1 MGSESPPEPL
11 VAAIDLVGREW
22 ESQAVRDAL
31 ANDPAAGALVLEGAA
46 GVGKTV
52 LWEAGLAHATTLG
65 QHVVSAR
72 PGEAETG
79 LAHAALGDLLGP
91 LLDEVRALL
100 PGPQGDALDVA
111 LLRVGPGE
119 AAVEPRAV
127 AAATLTALRLAASQG
142 PVLLAID
149 DVQWLDGASES
160 ALRFAL
166 RRLRNEQV
174 RLFATL
180 REEVGT
186 PGSDFLG
193 MPEERV
199 RRLPLGPLDDDA
211 VRQVIVR
218 ELGRA
223 LPVPAL
229 ARLVTAAGGN
239 PFYARELARAA
250 ARQGALE
257 GGELPLPADLAALLR
272 DRLGSL
278 PPGTRK
284 ALAAVAALGQPTIA
298 AVAAAVDEADLD
310 PAFAAG
316 VLREDHAVVRFAH
329 PLLAAAA
336 YNGLP
341 PARRRAVHRRL
352 ADLSGDAEER
362 ARHLAAAATRP
373 EASVGAAIEE
383 GAAAAAGRGAPAA
396 AAELFEVAARQEPDP
411 ELAVTRRLAA
421 AEFHTAA
428 GNGRRATVLLQEVV
442 ESLSPGPLRA
452 QALVL
457 RAELAGTLE
466 EALDTVRQ
474 TVEEAGENG
483 QTRARAMFIAGM
495 TLTVANRYG
504 EAAEWLQ
511 AASALLDSVPDRT
524 LRIRVM
530 GELADI
536 EVWTGREGGFE
547 RLREAAALESDD
559 LAPDAAWGPTTLLGR
574 ALVYADDLAAARSL
588 LEESY
593 HRALAA
599 GDEENRAILCLHLTE
614 LECRA
619 GRLGAARRYAEEGLG
634 VYEASWGDQG
644 QRSLSYARLLAAAH
658 EGDVGLARELGEQG
672 LARCRE
678 QGDELFELHHL
689 CALGFLELSLGDP
702 DAASQWL
709 GEVPDRVEA
718 CGIRDPGIFLC
729 HAESSEALIGLGQL
743 DEAEGG
749 LAALEA
755 RGRSLD
761 RPRALATAARGQ
773 ALLAANRGDLD
784 GALAHLDDALVH
796 HERLQVPLERARTL
810 LVLGAVQRRAKRKA
824 AARSA
829 LEESLAIAQRIGAR
843 LWVERARAELQ
854 RVGGRSRS
862 HGLTPTETRVAALV
876 AEGQTNREVADA
888 LFVTVRTVE
897 ANLTRIYSKLG
908 VRSRSELAS
917 RHETSE
923 QIAPTD

>member
-1 MGSESPPEPL
+1 MGPESPPEAS
-11 VAAIDLVGREW
+11 VAAIDLVGRER

-31 ANDPAAGALVLEGAA
+31 ANGPAGGALVLEGAA
-46 GVGKTV
+46 GAGKTV
-52 LWEAGLAHATTLG
+52 LWEAGLAHATALG
-65 QHVVSAR
+65 QRVVSAR
-72 PGEAETG
+72 PGESETG
-79 LAHAALGDLLGP
+79 LSHAALGDLLEP
-91 LLDEVRALL
+91 LLDELRALL
-100 PGPQGDALDVA
+100 PGPQAHALDVA
-111 LLRVGPGE
+111 LLRVEP
-119 AAVEPRAV
+119 ADAMVEPRAV
-127 AAATLTALRLAASQG
+127 AAATLTVLRLAARQG

-149 DVQWLDGASES
+149 DAQWLDDASES
-160 ALRFAL
+160 ALRFSL
-166 RRLRNEQV
+166 RRLQNEQV
-174 RLFATL
+174 RVFATL
-180 REEVGT
+180 RDEDGT

-193 MPEERV
+193 MPAECV
-199 RRLPLGPLDDDA
+199 RRLPLGPLDEGA
-211 VRQVIVR
+211 LRHIIVR
-218 ELGRA
+218 EIGRA

-250 ARQGALE
+250 ARE
-257 GGELPLPADLAALLR
+257 GSVEEGELPLPADLAALLR

-284 ALAAVAALGQPTIA
+284 ALATVAALGQPTIA
-298 AVAAAVDEADLD
+298 MMAGAVDEADLD
-310 PAFAAG
+310 PAFTAG
-316 VLREDHAVVRFAH
+316 VLREDKAMVRFDH

-383 GAAAAAGRGAPAA
+383 GAAAATARGAPAA
-396 AAELFEVAARQEPDP
+396 AAELFEVAERLEPDP

-421 AEFHTAA
+421 AECHAAA
-428 GNGRRATVLLQEVV
+428 GNGRRATALLRDLI
-442 ESLSPGPLRA
+442 ESLPPGPLRA

-457 RAELAGTLE
+457 RAEDGSLE
-466 EALDTVRQ
+466 ETLDSIRQ
-474 TVEEAGENG
+474 AVEEAGEDG
-483 QTRARAMFIAGM
+483 QTRARALFIAGV
-495 TLTVANRYG
+495 TLTVANRFG
-504 EAAEWLQ
+504 EAVEWLH
-511 AASALLDSVPDRT
+511 AASALLDSVSDRT
-524 LRIRVM
+524 LRIGVL

-547 RLREAAALESDD
+547 RLREAAALEGDD
-559 LAPDAAWGPTTLLGR
+559 VAPDAAWGPTTLLGR
-574 ALVYADDLAAARSL
+574 ALVYVDDLAAARPL
-588 LEESY
+588 LEERY

-599 GDEENRAILCLHLTE
+599 GDEESRAILCLHLTE

-634 VYEASWGDQG
+634 VYDASWGDQG

-658 EGDVGLARELGEQG
+658 EGDVDLARELGEQG

-702 DAASQWL
+702 ASASQWL

-718 CGIRDPGIFLC
+718 CGIRDPGFFLC
-729 HAESSEALIGLGQL
+729 HSESSEALIGLGQL
-743 DEAEGG
+743 ADAEGR

-773 ALLAANRGDLD
+773 ALVAAARGDLD
-784 GALAHLDDALVH
+784 GALVHLDDALAH
-796 HERLQVPLERARTL
+796 HERLPVPLEHARTL
-810 LVLGAVQRRAKRKA
+810 LVQGTVRRRTKRKA

-862 HGLTPTETRVAALV
+862 RGLTPTESRVATLV
-876 AEGQTNREVADA
+876 AEGRTNREVADA

-908 VRSRSELAS
+908 VRNRSELAS

-923 QIAPTD
+923 QVAATD

>member
-1 MGSESPPEPL
+1 VGSESPAEAS
-11 VAAIDLVGREW
+11 VAAVDLVGRER

-31 ANDPAAGALVLEGAA
+31 ANGPAACALVLEGAS

-52 LWEAGLAHATTLG
+52 LWEAGLAHATALG
-65 QHVVSAR
+65 QRVVSAR

-79 LAHAALGDLLGP
+79 LSHAALGDLLGP
-91 LLDEVRALL
+91 LLDELRAQL

-111 LLRVGPGE
+111 LLRVEPAE
-119 AAVEPRAV
+119 AVVEPRAV
-127 AAATLTALRLAASQG
+127 AAATLTALRLTAQQG

-149 DVQWLDGASES
+149 DAQWLDDASES

-174 RLFATL
+174 RVFATL
-180 REEVGT
+180 RDEAGT

-193 MPEERV
+193 MPGECV
-199 RRLPLGPLDDDA
+199 RRLPLGPLDEEA
-211 VRQVIVR
+211 VRHIIVR

-250 ARQGALE
+250 ARQGAVA
-257 GGELPLPADLAALLR
+257 GGGLPLPADLAALLR

-284 ALAAVAALGQPTIA
+284 ALATVAALGQPTIA
-298 AVAAAVDEADLD
+298 AVAGAVDEADLD

-316 VLREDHAVVRFAH
+316 VLREDHAVVRFDH

-373 EASVGAAIEE
+373 DASVGAAIEE
-383 GAAAAAGRGAPAA
+383 GAAAAAARGAPAA
-396 AAELFEVAARQEPDP
+396 AAELFEAAARHEPDP
-411 ELAVTRRLAA
+411 ERAVTRRLAA
-421 AEFHTAA
+421 AERHAAA
-428 GNGRRATVLLQEVV
+428 GDGRRGTTLLRELI
-442 ESLSPGPLRA
+442 ESLPPGPLRA

-457 RAELAGTLE
+457 QAELGGSADDP
-466 EALDTVRQ
+466 LDLVRQ
-474 TVEEAGENG
+474 AVQEAGEDE
-483 QTRARAMFIAGM
+483 QTRARALFIAGM
-495 TLTVANRYG
+495 NLTIANRYG
-504 EAAEWLQ
+504 DAVEWLH
-511 AASALLDSVPDRT
+511 AASAQLDSVHNPA
-524 LRIRVM
+524 LRARVLA
-530 GELADI
+530 ELADI
-536 EVWTGREGGFE
+536 EVWAGRDGGFE
-547 RLREAAALESDD
+547 RLREAAALERDSPGPDD
-559 LAPDAAWGPTTLLGR
+559 AWGPTTLLGR
-574 ALVYADDLAAARSL
+574 ALVYADDLAAARAL
-588 LEESY
+588 LDESY

-599 GDEENRAILCLHLTE
+599 GDEESRAILCLHLTE

-658 EGDVGLARELGEQG
+658 EGDVDLARELGEQG
-672 LARCRE
+672 LERCRE

-702 DAASQWL
+702 AAASHWL

-718 CGIRDPGIFLC
+718 CGIPDPGIFLC
-729 HAESSEALIGLGQL
+729 HADSSEALIGLGRL
-743 DEAEGG
+743 DDAEAR

-773 ALLAANRGDLD
+773 ALLAATRGDLD
-784 GALAHLDDALVH
+784 GALAHLDDALVQ
-796 HERLQVPLERARTL
+796 HERLAVPLERARTL

-862 HGLTPTETRVAALV
+862 HGLTPTESRVAALV

-917 RHETSE
+917 RHETS
-923 QIAPTD
+923 QQVAATD

>member
-1 MGSESPPEPL
+1 VGPKSPPEAS
-11 VAAIDLVGREW
+11 VAAIDLVGRES

-31 ANDPAAGALVLEGAA
+31 ANGPAAGALVLEGAA

-52 LWEAGLAHATTLG
+52 LWEAGLAHATALG
-65 QHVVSAR
+65 KRVVSAR

-79 LAHAALGDLLGP
+79 LSHAALGDLLGP
-91 LLDEVRALL
+91 LLDELRALL

-111 LLRVGPGE
+111 LLRVEPAE
-119 AAVEPRAV
+119 AVVEPRAV
-127 AAATLTALRLAASQG
+127 AAATLTALRLTARQG

-149 DVQWLDGASES
+149 DAQWLDDASES

-174 RLFATL
+174 RVFATL
-180 REEVGT
+180 RDEAGT
-186 PGSDFLG
+186 PGSDFVG
-193 MPEERV
+193 MPGECV
-199 RRLPLGPLDDDA
+199 RRLLLGPLDEDA
-211 VRQVIVR
+211 LRHIIVR
-218 ELGRA
+218 ELGHA
-223 LPVPAL
+223 LPVPAM
-229 ARLVTAAGGN
+229 ARLVSAAGGN

-250 ARQGALE
+250 SRQGAVD
-257 GGELPLPADLAALLR
+257 GDELPLPADLAALLR

-284 ALAAVAALGQPTIA
+284 ALATVAALGQPTIA

-310 PAFAAG
+310 PAFEAG
-316 VLREDHAVVRFAH
+316 VLREDHAVVRFDH

-352 ADLSGDAEER
+352 ADLSRDAEER
-362 ARHLAAAATRP
+362 ARHLAVAATRP
-373 EASVGAAIEE
+373 EASVAAAIEE
-383 GAAAAAGRGAPAA
+383 GAAAAAARGAPAA
-396 AAELFEVAARQEPDP
+396 AAELFEAAARQEPDP
-411 ELAVTRRLAA
+411 ERAVTRRLAA
-421 AEFHTAA
+421 AEHHIAA
-428 GNGRRATVLLQEVV
+428 GNGRRATALLRELS
-442 ESLSPGPLRA
+442 ESLPPGPLRA
-452 QALVL
+452 RALVL
-457 RAELAGTLE
+457 RADLAGSLE
-466 EALDTVRQ
+466 ETLDGARQ
-474 TVEEAGENG
+474 AVEEAGEDG
-483 QTRARAMFIAGM
+483 PTRARALFIAGL
-495 TLTVANRYG
+495 TLSVANRYG
-504 EAAEWLQ
+504 EAVEWFH
-511 AASALLDSVPDRT
+511 AASELLDSVPDRT
-524 LRIRVM
+524 LRIHVL

-536 EVWTGREGGFE
+536 EVWTGLEGGFE
-547 RLREAAALESDD
+547 RLREAAALEGDD

-574 ALVYADDLAAARSL
+574 ALVYVDDLAAARPV
-588 LEESY
+588 LEERY
-593 HRALAA
+593 QRALAA
-599 GDEENRAILCLHLTE
+599 ADEDSRAILCLHLTE

-658 EGDVGLARELGEQG
+658 EGDVDLARELGEQG
-672 LARCRE
+672 LERCRE

-702 DAASQWL
+702 AAAWQWL
-709 GEVPDRVEA
+709 GEVPERVEA

-729 HAESSEALIGLGQL
+729 HAESGEALIGLGRL
-743 DEAEGG
+743 DDAEGR

-773 ALLAANRGDLD
+773 ALLAATRGDLD

-829 LEESLAIAQRIGAR
+829 LEGSLAIAQRIGAR
-843 LWVERARAELQ
+843 LWVERARAELR

-862 HGLTPTETRVAALV
+862 HGLTPTESRVAALV
-876 AEGQTNREVADA
+876 AEGRTNREVADA

-917 RHETSE
+917 RHKASE
-923 QIAPTD
+923 QVAATD

>member
-1 MGSESPPEPL
+1 MGSGSPPEAS
-11 VAAIDLVGREW
+11 VAAVDLVGRKR

-31 ANDPAAGALVLEGAA
+31 ANSPGAKALVLEGAA
-46 GVGKTV
+46 GVGKTA
-52 LWEAGLAHATTLG
+52 LWEAGLAHATALG
-65 QHVVSAR
+65 QRVVTAR

-79 LAHAALGDLLGP
+79 LSHAALGDLLGP
-91 LLDEVRALL
+91 LLDELRALL

-111 LLRVGPGE
+111 LLRVEPSG
-119 AAVEPRAV
+119 AAVESRAV
-127 AAATLTALRLAASQG
+127 ASATLTALQLTARQG

-149 DVQWLDGASES
+149 DVQWLDDASES

-174 RLFATL
+174 RVFATL
-180 REEVGT
+180 RDEVGT

-193 MPEERV
+193 MPEECV
-199 RRLPLGPLDDDA
+199 RRLPLGPLDEDA
-211 VRQVIVR
+211 LRQIIVR

-229 ARLVTAAGGN
+229 ARLVSAAGGN

-250 ARQGALE
+250 ARQGMVE

-272 DRLGSL
+272 DRLSAL
-278 PPGTRK
+278 PPGTRN
-284 ALAAVAALGQPTIA
+284 ALATVAALGQPTIA

-316 VLREDHAVVRFAH
+316 VLREDHAVVRFEH
-329 PLLAAAA
+329 PLLAEAA
-336 YNGLP
+336 YHGLP

-373 EASVGAAIEE
+373 DASVSAAIEK

-411 ELAVTRRLAA
+411 ERAVTRRLAA
-421 AEFHTAA
+421 AEFHAAA
-428 GNGRRATVLLQEVV
+428 GNGRRATAIADELI
-442 ESLSPGPLRA
+442 ESLPPGPQRA

-457 RAELAGTLE
+457 RAQSEGPPWKV
-466 EALDTVRQ
+466 LDWLRQ
-474 TVEEAGENG
+474 AVEEAGEDG
-483 QTRARAMFIAGM
+483 QTRARALFVTGV

-504 EAAEWLQ
+504 EAAEWFH
-511 AASALLDSVPDRT
+511 AASALLESVPDPALRT
-524 LRIRVM
+524 RVL

-536 EVWTGREGGFE
+536 EVWTGREGGLE
-547 RLREAAALESDD
+547 RLREAAALEGDD
-559 LAPDAAWGPTTLLGR
+559 PAPDAAWGPTTLLGR
-574 ALVYADDLAAARSL
+574 ALVYVDDLAAARPL
-588 LEESY
+588 LEDGY
-593 HRALAA
+593 RRALAGA
-599 GDEENRAILCLHLTE
+599 DEENRAILCLHLTE

-619 GRLGAARRYAEEGLG
+619 GHLGAARRYAEEGLE
-634 VYEASWGDQG
+634 VYEASWGEWG

-658 EGDVGLARELGEQG
+658 EGDVDLARELGEQG

-678 QGDELFELHHL
+678 EADELFELHHL
-689 CALGFLELSLGDP
+689 CALGFLELSLDDP
-702 DAASQWL
+702 AAASQWL

-718 CGIRDPGIFLC
+718 SGIRDPGFFLC
-729 HAESSEALIGLGQL
+729 HAELSEALTGLGRI
-743 DEAEGG
+743 DEAEGR
-749 LAALEA
+749 LTALEA
-755 RGRSLD
+755 WGRSLD

-773 ALLAANRGDLD
+773 ALVAATRGDLD
-784 GALAHLDDALVH
+784 RALVHLDDAFVH
-796 HERLQVPLERARTL
+796 HERLHVPLERARTL

-829 LEESLAIAQRIGAR
+829 LEESLAIAHRIGAR

-862 HGLTPTETRVAALV
+862 KGLTPTESRVAALV
-876 AEGQTNREVADA
+876 AEGRTNQEVADA

-908 VRSRSELAS
+908 VRSRTELAS

-923 QIAPTD
+923 QVAATD